1 MINKYE
7 GISPNELRHHLFVY
21 ISVMTDYNNRETGIS
36 FLSLDIYCKMVENMK
51 LAENDVAKN

>member
-7 GISPNELRHHLFVY
+7 GISPNELRHRLFVY

-51 LAENDVAKN
+51 FAVNDVSKN